1 MGFFWCLLWY
11 KISVL
16 VHVRWD
22 KLHVHVVVK
31 FWISFSCLF
40 SLSLLHGRSS
50 KKNFLCIYFYVAFFL
65 GGYYIYTEA
74 SAPAKPG
81 HKAQLISPNVQPGGQ
96 GQMCLTF
103 WYFMYGRNVDNL
115 NVYVQAGLV
124 LPSQPVWKRSGTQGL
139 QWQMATVN
147 IRSRSV
153 FNVRVMVYHLVQSKL
168 LISNR
173 WDGKNSRCLGIA
185 GVESDM
191 H

>member
-1 MGFFWCLLWY
+1 M
-11 KISVL
+11 KDQARRIS
-16 VHVRWD
+16 
-22 KLHVHVVVK
+22 
-31 FWISFSCLF
+31 CAY
-40 SLSLLHGRSS
+40 
-50 KKNFLCIYFYVAFFL
+50 IYTWHFL

-153 FNVRVMVYHLVQSKL
+153 FNVRVMVYHLVQSL
-168 LISNR
+168 SQM
-173 WDGKNSRCLGIA
+173 DGMGKNSRCLRIG
-185 GVESDM
+185 GVESDT
-191 H
+191 HLLI

>member
-1 MGFFWCLLWY
+1 MHIF
-11 KISVL
+11 I
-16 VHVRWD
+16 
-22 KLHVHVVVK
+22 
-31 FWISFSCLF
+31 
-40 SLSLLHGRSS
+40 HG
-50 KKNFLCIYFYVAFFL
+50 IFL

-153 FNVRVMVYHLVQSKL
+153 FNVSH
-168 LISNR
+168 
-173 WDGKNSRCLGIA
+173 
-185 GVESDM
+185 GVSLSTVKTSYLKQMGWEELEMFGDCGC
-191 H
+191 

>member
-1 MGFFWCLLWY
+1 MIQNFCP
-11 KISVL
+11 SACQ
-16 VHVRWD
+16 VRQASCTCNCETLAYFLYLCFMED
-22 KLHVHVVVK
+22 QARR
-31 FWISFSCLF
+31 FSCAY
-40 SLSLLHGRSS
+40 
-50 KKNFLCIYFYVAFFL
+50 IYTWHFL

-153 FNVRVMVYHLVQSKL
+153 FNVRIMVYHLVHSKL

-173 WDGKNSRCLGIA
+173 WDEKELKMFGDCGC
-185 GVESDM
+185 
-191 H
+191 